1 MDRKTAR
8 KISLIYGTC
17 AAAWILLTGFLP
29 ALWRYGDTIV
39 SPFEIEKGIAFVA
52 ATTILL
58 YLLLVRLG
66 RAEQSRYRALFQANP
81 HPMWVYDLDSHK
93 FLAVNDAAIARYGY
107 SKQEFLAMS
116 ISSISPVDDIPCLLD
131 SVGRARHTGHLVD
144 SGLTKHRLKDGS
156 LIDVEVT
163 SHVVPFNGYRAR
175 LVLANDVTERL
186 AAQTRLEES
195 ERRYR
200 AIIEQS
206 IAGIFILDNHR
217 ISFVNRRAGEIL
229 GYPPEELTGQ
239 DLGSV
244 IAGSSIPQLESD
256 IRQLM
261 SRQAD
266 VVRNEFECRRKDGTI
281 ITIGAHGVAAE
292 ILGSPVIIGMF
303 QDITA
308 TRRAEDKARDYAKRL
323 EETLLGTLDIVS
335 RMIELRDPYTAGHE
349 HRVGELSAAIA
360 AEMGL
365 DAGVQQGLRIAGAVH
380 DVGKIMVPSEI
391 LTKPGRISPLE
402 YQLVQEHAQK
412 GFEILRPVDFPWP
425 VAEVARQHHERFD
438 GSGYPRG
445 LKGEAIL
452 MEARIVAV
460 ADVIES
466 MAAHRPYRAGL
477 GLERALTEIEKNSG
491 RLYDPAV
498 AASALR
504 LFRERGYTMPD

>member
-1 MDRKTAR
+1 
-8 KISLIYGTC
+8 
-17 AAAWILLTGFLP
+17 
-29 ALWRYGDTIV
+29 
-39 SPFEIEKGIAFVA
+39 
-52 ATTILL
+52 
-58 YLLLVRLG
+58 
-66 RAEQSRYRALFQANP
+66 
-81 HPMWVYDLDSHK
+81 
-93 FLAVNDAAIARYGY
+93 
-107 SKQEFLAMS
+107 
-116 ISSISPVDDIPCLLD
+116 
-131 SVGRARHTGHLVD
+131 
-144 SGLTKHRLKDGS
+144 
-156 LIDVEVT
+156 
-163 SHVVPFNGYRAR
+163 
-175 LVLANDVTERL
+175 
-186 AAQTRLEES
+186 
-195 ERRYR
+195 
-200 AIIEQS
+200 
-206 IAGIFILDNHR
+206 
-217 ISFVNRRAGEIL
+217 
-229 GYPPEELTGQ
+229 LTGQ